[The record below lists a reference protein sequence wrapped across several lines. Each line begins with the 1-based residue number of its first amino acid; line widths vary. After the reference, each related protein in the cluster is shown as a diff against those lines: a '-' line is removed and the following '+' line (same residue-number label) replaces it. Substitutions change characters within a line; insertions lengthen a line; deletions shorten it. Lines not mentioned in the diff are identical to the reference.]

1 MRLFEQWSSSLEP
14 CRSARTDRHRMVATA
29 PPLTRLEADP
39 RLDGPLLEQL
49 LGVPTTPAFVYDEN
63 RLHQVFT
70 VLERVRTNSGCKLLY
85 SIKALPLGGVLR
97 LAAEYVDGLSVSSL
111 FEARLAHEVLS
122 GQGTIHI
129 TTPGLRPDEMTEIAS
144 LCDFVS
150 FNSLPQWDRL
160 GRHVIGRA
168 SAGLRINPQ
177 LSFAADPRYDPCRPH
192 SKLGVPLSQ
201 VKALYGQ
208 GGLREHRIEGLHF
221 HTAYESR
228 SFAPLHETVL
238 HIERELEAMMGG
250 LRWINLGGGYLFTR
264 PDHLGGLCAVV
275 DHLRNKWQ
283 VEVYFEPGKAVVGEA
298 GYLVT
303 SVIDLYESD
312 DKIIAVLDTSVNH
325 LPEVFE
331 YQRRPELMGEEPSAP
346 YSLLLAGCTCLAG
359 DLFGEYRL
367 PYSLRVGDRVVFRN
381 VGAYSLIKASRFNGH
396 NLPAIY
402 AHDRTG
408 RLQRMK
414 SYGYADYRRQW
425 REEPI
430 DSERCEDD

>member
-1 MRLFEQWSSSLEP
+1 MAVAAEFTARLTTAGP
-14 CRSARTDRHRMVATA
+14 TVDR
-29 PPLTRLEADP
+29 
-39 RLDGPLLEQL
+39 LLA
-49 LGVPTTPAFVYDEN
+49 VSTTPAFVYDEN
-63 RLHQVFT
+63 RLHEAFA
-70 VLERVRTNSGCKLLY
+70 LLDRVRAQSGCKLLY
-85 SIKALPLGGVLR
+85 SIKALPFAGVLR

-129 TTPGLRPDEMTEIAS
+129 TTPGLRPEEMAEVAL

-150 FNSLPQWDRL
+150 FNSLPQWERL
-160 GRHVIGRA
+160 GRSFAGHS

-177 LSFAADPRYDPCRPH
+177 LSFLDDPRYDPCRLY

-208 GGLREHRIEGLHF
+208 SGLKEHRIEGLHF
-221 HTAYESR
+221 HTACESR

-238 HIERELEAMMGG
+238 HIERELGGMMEQ

-264 PDHLGGLCAVV
+264 PDHLEGLCEVV

-283 VEVYFEPGKAVVGEA
+283 VDVYFEPGKAVVGEA
-298 GYLVT
+298 GYLVA
-303 SVIDLYESD
+303 SVIDLYDSD
-312 DKIIAVLDTSVNH
+312 GKTVAVLDTSVNH

-331 YQRRPELMGEEPSAP
+331 YQRRPELVGEEPSAS
-346 YSLLLAGCTCLAG
+346 YSALLAGCTCLAG
-359 DLFGEYRL
+359 DLFGEYR
-367 PYSLRVGDRVVFRN
+367 SLHPLRIGDRLAFRN

-402 AHDRTG
+402 AFERAG
-408 RLQRMK
+408 RLKRMK

-425 REEPI
+425 MEEPI
-430 DSERCEDD
+430 DIERCEHD